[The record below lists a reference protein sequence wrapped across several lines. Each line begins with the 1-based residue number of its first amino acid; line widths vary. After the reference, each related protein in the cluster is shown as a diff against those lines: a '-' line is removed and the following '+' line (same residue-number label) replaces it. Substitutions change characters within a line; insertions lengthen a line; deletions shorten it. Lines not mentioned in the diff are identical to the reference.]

1 MYGLFELQV
10 TSAFTAFLSGG
21 LLLIPL
27 LVVAFAGLFNDFS
40 DRSADTDANAAKTTK
55 NDLSGRGRP
64 AGLLGVQSAPGSA
77 PSADFIFFAMG

>member
-10 TSAFTAFLSGG
+10 TSAFTAFLTGG

-40 DRSADTDANAAKTTK
+40 GRSADT
-55 NDLSGRGRP
+55 
-64 AGLLGVQSAPGSA
+64 GSHTSTPPRA
-77 PSADFIFFAMG
+77 T